1 MIVGIGC
8 DIIEIE
14 RIARAIKSES
24 FIRRVFTAEEAA
36 YCQRRGQQAAAS
48 FAARFAAKE
57 AVLKALGTGLREGSL
72 QEIAVDND
80 GLGKPLVQL
89 SGHFA
94 MLAKQLG
101 VKNIQISLSHSRELA
116 TAYVIMEDGNEISK
130 RTGNETA

>member
-80 GLGKPLVQL
+80 VLGKPLVQL

-101 VKNIQISLSHSRELA
+101 VKNIQISLSQSRELA
-116 TAYVIMEDGNEISK
+116 TAYVIMEDDK
-130 RTGNETA
+130 

>member
-1 MIVGIGC
+1 MIVGVGC

-24 FIRRVFTAEEAA
+24 FIRRDFTAAEAA
-36 YCQRRGQQAAAS
+36 YFQRRGQQAAAS

-80 GLGKPLVQL
+80 VLGKPLVQL

-116 TAYVIMEDGNEISK
+116 TAYVIMEDDK
-130 RTGNETA
+130 

>member
-1 MIVGIGC
+1 MIVGVGC

-48 FAARFAAKE
+48 FAVRFAAKE

-116 TAYVIMEDGNEISK
+116 TAYVIMEDGK
-130 RTGNETA
+130 

>member
-101 VKNIQISLSHSRELA
+101 VKNIQISLSHSGELA
-116 TAYVIMEDGNEISK
+116 TAYVIMEDDK
-130 RTGNETA
+130 

>member
-1 MIVGIGC
+1 MIVGVGC

-14 RIARAIKSES
+14 RSARAINSES

-116 TAYVIMEDGNEISK
+116 TAYVIMEDGK
-130 RTGNETA
+130 

>member
-89 SGHFA
+89 SGQFA

-116 TAYVIMEDGNEISK
+116 TAYVIMEDGK
-130 RTGNETA
+130 

>member
-57 AVLKALGTGLREGSL
+57 AVLKALETGLREGSL

-116 TAYVIMEDGNEISK
+116 TAYVIMEDGK
-130 RTGNETA
+130 

>member
-72 QEIAVDND
+72 QEIAADND

-116 TAYVIMEDGNEISK
+116 TAYVIMEDGK
-130 RTGNETA
+130 

>member
-94 MLAKQLG
+94 ILAKQLG

-116 TAYVIMEDGNEISK
+116 TAYVIMEDGK
-130 RTGNETA
+130 

>member
-36 YCQRRGQQAAAS
+36 YCQRRGQQVAAS

-80 GLGKPLVQL
+80 VLGKPLVQL

-101 VKNIQISLSHSRELA
+101 VKNIQISLSHSRDFA
-116 TAYVIMEDGNEISK
+116 VAYVIMEDDK
-130 RTGNETA
+130 

>member
-24 FIRRVFTAEEAA
+24 FIQRVFTAKEAA
-36 YCQRRGQQAAAS
+36 YCQSRGQQAAAS

-72 QEIAVDND
+72 QEIAVAND
-80 GLGKPLVQL
+80 ALGKPLVQL

-94 MLAKQLG
+94 ALSRQLG
-101 VKNIQISLSHSRELA
+101 VKNIQISLSHSRDFA
-116 TAYVIMEDGNEISK
+116 VAYVIMEDDK
-130 RTGNETA
+130 

>member
-80 GLGKPLVQL
+80 GQGKPLVQL

-116 TAYVIMEDGNEISK
+116 TAYVIMEDGK
-130 RTGNETA
+130 

>member
-14 RIARAIKSES
+14 RIARAIKRES

-36 YCQRRGQQAAAS
+36 YCQRRGQLAAAS

-80 GLGKPLVQL
+80 VLGKPLVQL

-116 TAYVIMEDGNEISK
+116 TAYVIMEDDK
-130 RTGNETA
+130 

>member
-72 QEIAVDND
+72 QEIAVDHD

-116 TAYVIMEDGNEISK
+116 TAYVIMEDGK
-130 RTGNETA
+130 

>member
-1 MIVGIGC
+1 MIVGVGC

-36 YCQRRGQQAAAS
+36 YCQRREQQAAAS

-101 VKNIQISLSHSRELA
+101 VKNIQISLSHSRDFA
-116 TAYVIMEDGNEISK
+116 VAYVIMEDDK
-130 RTGNETA
+130 

>member
-72 QEIAVDND
+72 QEIAVAND
-80 GLGKPLVQL
+80 ALGKPLVQL

-94 MLAKQLG
+94 ALSRQLG
-101 VKNIQISLSHSRELA
+101 VKNIQISLSHSRDFA
-116 TAYVIMEDGNEISK
+116 VAYVIMEDDK
-130 RTGNETA
+130 

>member
-1 MIVGIGC
+1 MIVGVGC

-101 VKNIQISLSHSRELA
+101 VKNIQIRLSHSRELA
-116 TAYVIMEDGNEISK
+116 TAYVIMEDEK
-130 RTGNETA
+130 

>member
-1 MIVGIGC
+1 MIVGVGC

-89 SGHFA
+89 NGHFA

-101 VKNIQISLSHSRELA
+101 VKNIQISLSHSREFA
-116 TAYVIMEDGNEISK
+116 VAYVIMEDDK
-130 RTGNETA
+130 

>member
-1 MIVGIGC
+1 MIVGVGC

-14 RIARAIKSES
+14 RIARAIKRES
-24 FIRRVFTAEEAA
+24 FIQRVFTAEEAA

-80 GLGKPLVQL
+80 VLGKPLVQL

-116 TAYVIMEDGNEISK
+116 TAYVIMEDGK
-130 RTGNETA
+130 

>member
-1 MIVGIGC
+1 MIVGVGC

-14 RIARAIKSES
+14 RIARAIKRES

-48 FAARFAAKE
+48 FAARFAVKE

-116 TAYVIMEDGNEISK
+116 TAYVIMEDGK
-130 RTGNETA
+130 

>member
-36 YCQRRGQQAAAS
+36 YCQRRGQQAEAS

-101 VKNIQISLSHSRELA
+101 VKNIQISLSHSRDFA
-116 TAYVIMEDGNEISK
+116 VAYVIMEDDK
-130 RTGNETA
+130 

>member
-1 MIVGIGC
+1 MIVGVGC

-101 VKNIQISLSHSRELA
+101 VKNIQIRLSHSRELA
-116 TAYVIMEDGNEISK
+116 SAYVIMEDDK
-130 RTGNETA
+130 

>member
-14 RIARAIKSES
+14 RIARAIKREY
-24 FIRRVFTAEEAA
+24 FIQRVFTAKEAA
-36 YCQRRGQQAAAS
+36 YCQSRGQQAAAS

-72 QEIAVDND
+72 QEIAVAND
-80 GLGKPLVQL
+80 ALGKPLVQL

-94 MLAKQLG
+94 ALSRQLG
-101 VKNIQISLSHSRELA
+101 VKNIQISLSHSRDFA
-116 TAYVIMEDGNEISK
+116 VAYVIMEDDK
-130 RTGNETA
+130 

>member
-36 YCQRRGQQAAAS
+36 YCQRRGQQVAAS

-116 TAYVIMEDGNEISK
+116 TAYVIMEDGK
-130 RTGNETA
+130 

>member
-1 MIVGIGC
+1 MIVGVGC

-36 YCQRRGQQAAAS
+36 YCQRRGRQAAAS

-101 VKNIQISLSHSRELA
+101 VKNIQISLSHSREFA
-116 TAYVIMEDGNEISK
+116 VAYVIMEDGK
-130 RTGNETA
+130 

>member
-36 YCQRRGQQAAAS
+36 YCQKRGQQAAAS

-72 QEIAVDND
+72 QEIVVDND

-101 VKNIQISLSHSRELA
+101 VKNIQISLSHSRDFA
-116 TAYVIMEDGNEISK
+116 VAYVIMEDDK
-130 RTGNETA
+130 

>member
-1 MIVGIGC
+1 MIVGVGC

-14 RIARAIKSES
+14 RIVRAIKRES

-116 TAYVIMEDGNEISK
+116 TAYVIMEDGK
-130 RTGNETA
+130 

>member
-1 MIVGIGC
+1 MIVGVGC

-72 QEIAVDND
+72 QEIAVAND
-80 GLGKPLVQL
+80 ALGKPLVQL

-94 MLAKQLG
+94 ALSRQLG
-101 VKNIQISLSHSRELA
+101 VKNIQISLSHSRNFA
-116 TAYVIMEDGNEISK
+116 VAYVIMEDDK
-130 RTGNETA
+130 

>member
-1 MIVGIGC
+1 MIVGVGC

-24 FIRRVFTAEEAA
+24 FIRRVFIAEEAA

-101 VKNIQISLSHSRELA
+101 VKNIQISLSHSRDFA
-116 TAYVIMEDGNEISK
+116 VAYVIMEDGK
-130 RTGNETA
+130 

>member
-14 RIARAIKSES
+14 RIARAIKRES
-24 FIRRVFTAEEAA
+24 FIQRVFTAKEVA
-36 YCQRRGQQAAAS
+36 YCQSRGQQAAAS

-72 QEIAVDND
+72 QEIAVAND
-80 GLGKPLVQL
+80 TLGKPLVQL

-94 MLAKQLG
+94 ALSRQLG
-101 VKNIQISLSHSRELA
+101 VKNIQISLSHSRDFA
-116 TAYVIMEDGNEISK
+116 VAYVIMEDDK
-130 RTGNETA
+130 

>member
-1 MIVGIGC
+1 MIVGVGC

-24 FIRRVFTAEEAA
+24 FIRRVFTADEAA

-116 TAYVIMEDGNEISK
+116 TAYVIMEDGK
-130 RTGNETA
+130 

>member
-1 MIVGIGC
+1 MIVGVGC

-101 VKNIQISLSHSRELA
+101 VKNIQISLSHSREFA
-116 TAYVIMEDGNEISK
+116 VSYVIMEDGK
-130 RTGNETA
+130 

>member
-24 FIRRVFTAEEAA
+24 FILRVFTAEETA

-101 VKNIQISLSHSRELA
+101 VKNIQISLSHSRDFA
-116 TAYVIMEDGNEISK
+116 VAYVIMEDGK
-130 RTGNETA
+130 

>member
-57 AVLKALGTGLREGSL
+57 AVLKALETGLREGSL

-101 VKNIQISLSHSRELA
+101 VKNIQISLSHSRDFA
-116 TAYVIMEDGNEISK
+116 VAYVIMEDDK
-130 RTGNETA
+130 